1 MSDTRHTRLL
11 IIGSGPA
18 GYTAAVYGARAM
30 LKPILIQGIQPGGQ
44 LTITTE
50 VENWPGDV
58 EVQGPALMERM
69 EAHARATGAEV
80 VADHIARLELG
91 KRPFTAI
98 GDGGTVYTADAVI
111 LATGAQAKWLGL
123 PSEERFKGFGV
134 SACATCD
141 GFFYRG
147 REVVVIGGGNTAVE
161 EALFLTNFATKVTL
175 VHRRDELRAEK
186 ILQERLFAPSQDRG
200 DLAPR
205 ARRGA
210 GRERPARGD
219 RRAAARPARPAPS
232 GWCPAT
238 GSSSPSATRR
248 RRSWSR
254 GSSSCTTAATCVTQA
269 GSTATS
275 IPGVFAAGD
284 IADPIYRQ
292 AVTSAGMGC
301 MAALDAERF
310 LAAQHE
316 AGEPAP
322 DAAQV
327 AAAE

>member
-1 MSDTRHTRLL
+1 
-11 IIGSGPA
+11 
-18 GYTAAVYGARAM
+18 M

-69 EAHARATGAEV
+69 EAHAKATGAEIV
-80 VADHIARLELG
+80 PDHFARLELD

-161 EALFLTNFATKVTL
+161 EALFLTNFAAKVTL

-186 ILQERLFAPSQDRG
+186 ILQERLFAHPKIEIA
-200 DLAPR
+200 LAPR

-210 GRERPARGD
+210 GRR
-219 RRAAARPARPAPS
+219 
-232 GWCPAT
+232 
-238 GSSSPSATRR
+238 ATRAGVTGVR
-248 RRSWSR
+248 LRDLRDGAERVVPCDGVFVAIGHAPASQLVEGQLR
-254 GSSSCTTAATCVTQA
+254 DCTTAATW
-269 GSTATS
+269 
-275 IPGVFAAGD
+275 
-284 IADPIYRQ
+284 
-292 AVTSAGMGC
+292 
-301 MAALDAERF
+301 
-310 LAAQHE
+310 
-316 AGEPAP
+316 
-322 DAAQV
+322 
-327 AAAE
+327 

>member
-1 MSDTRHTRLL
+1 MSNTIQAKLV
-11 IIGSGPA
+11 IVGSGPA
-18 GYTAAVYGARAM
+18 GYTAAVYAARAM
-30 LKPILIQGIQPGGQ
+30 LEPVLIQGIQPGGQ

-50 VENWPGDV
+50 VENWPGDI
-58 EVQGPALMERM
+58 EVQGPALMVRM
-69 EAHARATGAEV
+69 EAHARATGTEIV
-80 VADHIARLELG
+80 PDHIARLELD

-147 REVVVIGGGNTAVE
+147 REVVVIGGGNSAVE

-186 ILQERLFAPSQDRG
+186 ILQERLFRHPKVEVIWHQALDEVLG
-200 DLAPR
+200 
-205 ARRGA
+205 
-210 GRERPARGD
+210 E
-219 RRAAARPARPAPS
+219 
-232 GWCPAT
+232 
-238 GSSSPSATRR
+238 SSPAGVTGVRLRDVRNGAERIVPCDGVFIAIGHAPASQLVEGQLETHH
-248 RRSWSR
+248 
-254 GSSSCTTAATCVTQA
+254 GGYVVTQP

-310 LAAQHE
+310 LAA
-316 AGEPAP
+316 A
-322 DAAQV
+322 DAADAARQAPR
-327 AAAE
+327 AAAG